1 MSDGKLGKRE
11 ECDFV
16 GVDHDH
22 NHDNQVTI
30 FIADLRLRTE
40 QFLEKVQKLIK
51 RDC

>member
-11 ECDFV
+11 EGDFV
-16 GVDHDH
+16 GVDH